1 MKKKPE
7 SKSYSELMA
16 NLAKNVTATK
26 ALLPKPLSTFYGLQ
40 KKTGTGVA
48 AFKNLTDP
56 DAAGTTLEVVAIFAQ
71 AAGVPLRQLLG
82 PGPCDPP
89 KPGSLTDSPAD
100 IRKFIAGRLEEL
112 VMGSLGQIT
121 WQSLSRKICA
131 GPNTFANIRLG
142 IDAEEQ
148 DQRVRLRTIHDIAEF
163 FGMSV
168 ADFVRPYPE
177 GLGGTAASPQEIS
190 HADNLCVDLLVLK
203 RNLKV
208 ARKAIGWSQAKMA
221 VEAGVSIGTLRNWET
236 EDATIQ
242 PYPSI
247 PQLNRIAQ
255 ATGYS
260 VASLLGLTTKI

>member
-16 NLAKNVTATK
+16 NLAKNVTATM

-56 DAAGTTLEVVAIFAQ
+56 NAAGATLEVVAIFAQ

-131 GPNTFANIRLG
+131 GPNTLANIRLG

-177 GLGGTAASPQEIS
+177 GLGGTAASPQEVS
-190 HADNLCVDLLVLK
+190 HADNLCVDLFVLK

-208 ARKAIGWSQAKMA
+208 ARKAIGWSQPKMA
-221 VEAGVSIGTLRNWET
+221 LEVGVCKQTLANWES
-236 EDATIQ
+236 EDPILRR
-242 PYPSI
+242 PPSI
-247 PQLNRIAQ
+247 LQLNKIAK

-260 VASLLGLTTKI
+260 VAWLLGLSTKI

>member
-1 MKKKPE
+1 MKKKPD

-16 NLAKNVTATK
+16 NLARNVTATM
-26 ALLPKPLSTFYGLQ
+26 ALLPKHLSTFYGLQ

-48 AFKNLTDP
+48 AFKSLTDP
-56 DAAGTTLEVVAIFAQ
+56 NAAGTTLEVAAIFAE

-82 PGPCDPP
+82 PGPCDRP

-112 VMGSLGQIT
+112 VMESLGKIT

-131 GPNTFANIRLG
+131 GPSTFANIRLG

-148 DQRVRLRTIHDIAEF
+148 DQRVRLRTIHDIAQF
-163 FGMSV
+163 FDMSV

-177 GLGGTAASPQEIS
+177 GLGGTTSSPQEAS
-190 HADNLCVDLLVLK
+190 HAGNLCVDLLVLK
-203 RNLKV
+203 RNLKE
-208 ARKAIGWSQAKMA
+208 ARKALGWSQPKMA
-221 VEAGVSIGTLRNWET
+221 LEVGVSVPTLRNWET
-236 EDATIQ
+236 DDATIKTC
-242 PYPSI
+242 PSI
-247 PQLNRIAQ
+247 PQLNRLAQ

-260 VASLLGLTTKI
+260 VASLLGIGTKI